1 MPGPKF
7 QQFRVLSCESCRD
20 LVNLVAQLTSA
31 VIHSLL
37 FTSHLMCPSWQGL
50 ARLVACCQGRLI
62 FICGVAN
69 LSSWFW
75 NQLDQKSST
84 ICRIRKNHHTET
96 SLEYFMISSDIMISG
111 WSHVEVRGSPPKSSK
126 SPPQTGR
133 CNMTT
138 KSANFIILSMMFSL
152 FSSMVSNHLVHGK
165 AKTAP
170 SNNQWIHSN
179 PVLGYPSHSQLI
191 LDVVEDCW
199 EPSTTRVMGHD
210 VMTYSQRIGRFVAV
224 HLWSFNSLLWKI
236 TILYT

>member
-1 MPGPKF
+1 
-7 QQFRVLSCESCRD
+7 
-20 LVNLVAQLTSA
+20 
-31 VIHSLL
+31 
-37 FTSHLMCPSWQGL
+37 
-50 ARLVACCQGRLI
+50 
-62 FICGVAN
+62 
-69 LSSWFW
+69 
-75 NQLDQKSST
+75 
-84 ICRIRKNHHTET
+84 
-96 SLEYFMISSDIMISG
+96 
-111 WSHVEVRGSPPKSSK
+111 
-126 SPPQTGR
+126 
-133 CNMTT
+133 MTT

-170 SNNQWIHSN
+170 SSNQWIHSN